1 MDFPQGPDVSPN
13 PYEHGGSVSE
23 TLTEFCEAVKQFE
36 IPNSVPPDVWKNLSE
51 MKAYANPRKHDESW
65 QKIVFLINNKRQ
77 ELIDAGI
84 LSSIQ
89 NLMKL
94 YQKYR
99 ASISTNMQYIN
110 SPGTRHMGHNSHKG
124 ESVGD
129 PCDVCLWNAIGRVAD
144 LVEEVHGLH
153 TDVEVG
159 GPTEWLLKGKQMVK
173 GGGLSTKYNNIIKQV
188 QDALKTLKVNMKT
201 QEAAKKAAV
210 KAKNDSAEIDAH
222 IKKIQEAV
230 AAAEAYLKE
239 LNVVDNEAY
248 SVEKMEKEV
257 VELQEKKKQ
266 LATKETAMAKQLET
280 EKGALA
286 TKEAAM
292 EKQLDTQKKGLETKE
307 AALATAKGAYELAK
321 SAAG

>member
-1 MDFPQGPDVSPN
+1 MDFPQGPDVSLH
-13 PYEHGGSVSE
+13 PYEHGGSVPE

-89 NLMKL
+89 KLMEL
-94 YQKYR
+94 YQIYR

-159 GPTEWLLKGKQMVK
+159 GWTDWVQKELQKGKQRVM
-173 GGGLSTKYNNIIKQV
+173 GGGLSTKYNDTIKEV
-188 QDALKTLKVNMKT
+188 EASLKTLKANMKT
-201 QEAAKKAAV
+201 QETAKKAAT
-210 KAKNDSAEIDAH
+210 KAKNSTTDIDAH
-222 IKKIQEAV
+222 IGKIQAAM

-239 LNVVDNEAY
+239 LKEVDAQTFG
-248 SVEKMEKEV
+248 VENMEKEV
-257 VELQEKKKQ
+257 TKLEEEK
-266 LATKETAMAKQLET
+266 
-280 EKGALA
+280 
-286 TKEAAM
+286 
-292 EKQLDTQKKGLETKE
+292 KQLDTEKGELAKKE
-307 AALATAKGAYELAK
+307 AGLATAKGAYESTK
-321 SAAG
+321 SAAS